1 MPSICYNL
9 GMLKIKLTPV
19 GKRNHRQ
26 YRIVVAE
33 AREKLTGN
41 NVELLGTFNPHVKEN
56 QLKIDQNL
64 YQSWLAKGAQ
74 PSQTVKDLV
83 AKIK

>member
-1 MPSICYNL
+1 
-9 GMLKIKLTPV
+9 MLKIKLTPV

-26 YRIVVAE
+26 YRIVVA
-33 AREKLTGN
+33 ADREKLTGN
-41 NVELLGTFNPHVKEN
+41 NVELLGTFNPHAKEN

-64 YQSWLAKGAQ
+64 YQSWLAKGAK
-74 PSQTVKDLV
+74 PTSTVKDLV